1 MLNGSGSYTAGDDP
15 VSGDCTAPPYCVAQ
29 ASPVAWR
36 AFRMAA
42 CVCHT
47 GLELRTSGAQ
57 HTESPSRLFLPR
69 LGQSAPDLQAAPDYK
84 GSCCEGLR
92 GDGSRRDEER
102 LLLQALNVRWCAG
115 AVERYEARQAAHFC
129 MLKGPIEPI
138 GHADPR
144 QACYAHTCSHV
155 FDPCFL
161 GSAGGLH
168 ASGPGLVAAIQAVV
182 LVAAARGVDVRSSR
196 LRRGVG
202 GAARAP
208 GALRQAAP
216 LPTSPMALAVCK
228 PAYPRPN
235 PNR

>member
-57 HTESPSRLFLPR
+57 HTDSPSRVFLHR
-69 LGQSAPDLQAAPDYK
+69 LGQSAPDLEAAPDYK

-129 MLKGPIEPI
+129 MLKGPIEPA
-138 GHADPR
+138 GHADPTGR
-144 QACYAHTCSHV
+144 SAMLTRAHV
-155 FDPCFL
+155 FDPCL
-161 GSAGGLH
+161 LDSAGGLH
-168 ASGPGLVAAIQAVV
+168 ASGPGLVAAIQALV

-216 LPTSPMALAVCK
+216 LRLSLWP
-228 PAYPRPN
+228 
-235 PNR
+235 

>member
-1 MLNGSGSYTAGDDP
+1 MGEAVVLNGSGSYTAGDDP

-57 HTESPSRLFLPR
+57 HTDSPSRVFLPR
-69 LGQSAPDLQAAPDYK
+69 LGQSATDLEAAPDYK

-129 MLKGPIEPI
+129 MLKGPIEPTW
-138 GHADPR
+138 HADPR
-144 QACYAHTCSHV
+144 QVRLLCSHV
-155 FDPCFL
+155 LTCSIL
-161 GSAGGLH
+161 ACWT
-168 ASGPGLVAAIQAVV
+168 ALVVFTRPDLVWWQPFKPWCSWPQRAV
-182 LVAAARGVDVRSSR
+182 LTCE
-196 LRRGVG
+196 
-202 GAARAP
+202 AP
-208 GALRQAAP
+208 GCDVAWVAPRAHLARFGRQHH
-216 LPTSPMALAVCK
+216 SD
-228 PAYPRPN
+228 YPYGPSRM
-235 PNR
+235 

>member
-1 MLNGSGSYTAGDDP
+1 MGEAVVLNGSGSYTAGDDP

-57 HTESPSRLFLPR
+57 HTDSPSRVFLHR
-69 LGQSAPDLQAAPDYK
+69 LGQSAPDLEAAPDYK

-129 MLKGPIEPI
+129 MLKGPIEPA
-138 GHADPR
+138 GHADPTGR
-144 QACYAHTCSHV
+144 SAMLTRAHV
-155 FDPCFL
+155 FDPCL
-161 GSAGGLH
+161 LDSAGGLH
-168 ASGPGLVAAIQAVV
+168 ASGPGLVAAIQALV

-216 LPTSPMALAVCK
+216 LRLSLWP
-228 PAYPRPN
+228 
-235 PNR
+235 

>member
-1 MLNGSGSYTAGDDP
+1 VGEAVVLNGSGSYTAGDDP

-57 HTESPSRLFLPR
+57 HTDSPSRVFLHR
-69 LGQSAPDLQAAPDYK
+69 LGQSAPDLEAAPDYK

-129 MLKGPIEPI
+129 MLKGPIEPTW
-138 GHADPR
+138 HADPR
-144 QACYAHTCSHV
+144 QVCYAHTCSRV
-155 FDPCFL
+155 RSL
-161 GSAGGLH
+161 LVGQRWWSSRVRTWSGGSH
-168 ASGPGLVAAIQAVV
+168 SSPG
-182 LVAAARGVDVRSSR
+182 ARGRS
-196 LRRGVG
+196 
-202 GAARAP
+202 AR
-208 GALRQAAP
+208 
-216 LPTSPMALAVCK
+216 C
-228 PAYPRPN
+228 
-235 PNR
+235 